1 MSEETIVTSQ
11 SAVTSAI
18 NGDVKDFNDQVKD
31 LLMNKVRDAVE
42 LKKMEVS
49 SKFMHDMNNDSE
61 SEESVNEPDGETN
74 VKED

>member
-1 MSEETIVTSQ
+1 MSEEKIVTSQ

-18 NGDVKDFNDQVKD
+18 AGDAKSFNDQVKD
-31 LLMNKVRDAVE
+31 LLMNRVRDAVE
-42 LKKMEVS
+42 LKKMQVS

-61 SEESVNEPDGETN
+61 AEESVNEPDGETN